1 MYGIGKVRIH
11 SYEKGLYFRNEEFI
25 GLLKAGTHWF
35 LDPLNRVRVYKS
47 SMRDPWVQHKDLDEI
62 ARSGALRDMAEVL
75 DLKDHERAL
84 VWIDGRFE
92 RILTPGL
99 YALWTK
105 VRKVKVETV
114 DARQV
119 RFAHAELAGILAS
132 PGAGEILTSELVPEG
147 SVGLVFFNGELIEEL
162 QPGRYA
168 FWKGIGDTKVF
179 AVDKRSLSM
188 DVVGQEILTSDK
200 VTLRLNAL
208 ITYRVS
214 NPRQAVTAVDDFHQ
228 ALYRKAQLALR
239 AVIGTR
245 ELDTLLSQKEAVASE
260 LEEAIRSEA
269 AAFGVEVKNLGI
281 RDIILPGDMKE
292 LLNKVTEARKSMEA
306 NLITRREETAAMR
319 SQSNTAK
326 LMDSNP
332 TLMRL
337 KELEVLEKIAEKSR
351 LSVVLG
357 EKGLSDRIVNLL

>member
-1 MYGIGKVRIH
+1 MFVIDRVRIH
-11 SYEKGLYFRNEEFI
+11 SYEMGLYFRNEEFV

-35 LDPLNRVRVYKS
+35 LDPLNRARVYKS
-47 SMRDPWVQHKDLDEI
+47 SMRDAWIRHKDLDEI
-62 ARSGALRDMAEVL
+62 VRSGALKDRAETL
-75 DLKDHERAL
+75 DLQDHERAL

-105 VRKVKVETV
+105 VRKVKVETI
-114 DARQV
+114 DARKV
-119 RFAHAELAGILAS
+119 RFAHAELARILAS
-132 PGAGEILTSELVPEG
+132 PGAEEILTAETVPEG
-147 SVGLVFFNGELIEEL
+147 YIGLVYFNGELIEEL
-162 QPGRYA
+162 RPGRYA
-168 FWKGIGDTKVF
+168 FWKGVGDTKF
-179 AVDKRSLSM
+179 FTVDKRSLSM
-188 DVVGQEILTSDK
+188 DVVGQEILTADK

-208 ITYRVS
+208 ITYRVV
-214 NPRQAVTAVDDFHQ
+214 NPQLAVSTVDDFGQ

-245 ELDTLLSQKEAVASE
+245 ELDKLLSRKDEVATE
-260 LEEAIRSEA
+260 LEKAIRSEV

-306 NLITRREETAAMR
+306 NLITRREETAAVR

-337 KELEVLEKIAEKSR
+337 KELEVLEKIAEKSK

-357 EKGLSDRIVNLL
+357 EKGLSDRVVNLL